1 MYLVS
6 VIYLTTE
13 LQSSWNYWEI
23 KTVYSQQWNGTQQ
36 VWIPYIQTSTFFAL
50 LLCSY
55 MILTTSLVTDPLC
68 GPLWSLCFNH
78 NTCHWVLLYS
88 RLARCWPL
96 MNCREKQYLYLT
108 KGVVMYQMVESLAL
122 ISYWGATEFKI
133 QRLSVNT
140 ALTICIYLGMSLSP
154 WQM

>member
-1 MYLVS
+1 MHLVS
-6 VIYLTTE
+6 VIYLTME
-13 LQSSWNYWEI
+13 LQISWNYWEI
-23 KTVYSQQWNGTQQ
+23 KTVIFPAMEWHSTGLNSLYSNL
-36 VWIPYIQTSTFFAL
+36 YL

-55 MILTTSLVTDPLC
+55 TILTTSLVTDPIC

-108 KGVVMYQMVESLAL
+108 KGVVLDQIVESLAL